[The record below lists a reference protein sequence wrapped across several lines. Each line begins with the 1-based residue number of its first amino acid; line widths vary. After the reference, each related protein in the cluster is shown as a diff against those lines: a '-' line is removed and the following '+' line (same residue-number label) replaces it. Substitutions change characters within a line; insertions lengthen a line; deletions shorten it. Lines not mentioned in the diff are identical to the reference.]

1 MAEPV
6 ELPRLDDLAE
16 RPELA
21 LGLPRAALQALG
33 IRALTVHQACALA
46 LASQAGDSSPVRA
59 ADELL
64 SAAAVAELMG
74 GLSRRQIYRQAR
86 KYPFCTFIVRPTPG
100 LVRFRRRLVEEYLR
114 DPDAYRVR
122 HAGAAAPGPASR
134 VRHLGR
140 DEA

>member
-1 MAEPV
+1 VPEPV
-6 ELPRLDDLAE
+6 QLPTLDEVAARPDIVSRLPR
-16 RPELA
+16 PV
-21 LGLPRAALQALG
+21 LQALA

-46 LASQAGDSSPVRA
+46 LVGNVPDAAPA

-86 KYPFCTFIVRPTPG
+86 QFPFSTFVVRPTPG
-100 LVRFRRRLVEEYLR
+100 LVRFRRCLVQEYLQ

-122 HAGAAAPGPASR
+122 HAGAAAPRQGAR
-134 VRHLGR
+134 VRRVGR
-140 DEA
+140 DGS